1 MPTKRGG
8 FSRKTS
14 LKSKIRLEKFPTAG
28 NPPTEL
34 SAKSKIGRVKRSPC
48 ILEEVVVL
56 CQVSFDGL

>member
-1 MPTKRGG
+1 M
-8 FSRKTS
+8 SRKTS
-14 LKSKIRLEKFPTAG
+14 LKSKIRLEKFPRLG